1 MSEGNSGNLDPQLVE
16 LLQSLKNAGAPEL
29 QTLSPPDAR
38 AAYLKGVQ
46 LLSGQAPDIARTVNK
61 RFDASDGPIA
71 IRLYYPEYEPQSS
84 LPLVVYFHGG
94 GWSFGSIETHDN
106 VCRTLCA
113 GAACIVASVDYRL
126 APEHKFPM
134 AVEDAIAA
142 SLWAYDNASVL
153 GADPARIVLAG
164 DSAGA
169 NLAAVASLAA
179 RDRGY
184 PDLLGQLLIYPAT
197 DMAMSHPSHKVFGD
211 GYRLTRPLMVW
222 SSTNYL
228 RDGPDIMDP
237 RASPLRAKDHSGLP
251 PAIIVTAGFDPLRD
265 EAAAYAAKL
274 RNAGVEVQYRCFDNL
289 IHGFINLTGVVDAA
303 ARALEEIT
311 VMVKNTLGANIAANK
326 RCRRDTN

>member
-1 MSEGNSGNLDPQLVE
+1 MSEGSSGKLDPQLVE
-16 LLQSLKNAGAPEL
+16 FLQCLADCGTPEL

-46 LLSGQAPDIARTVNK
+46 MFSGQAPKIARTVNK
-61 RFDASDGPIA
+61 RFDAGGRSVVT
-71 IRLYYPEYEPQSS
+71 RLYYPECIPTSS

-113 GAACIVASVDYRL
+113 GATCIVASIDYHL
-126 APEHKFPM
+126 APEHKFPT
-134 AVEDAIAA
+134 AVEDAVAA
-142 SLWAYDNASVL
+142 SLWAHENASAL
-153 GADPARIVLAG
+153 GADRTRIVLAG

-169 NLAAVASLAA
+169 NLAAVASLAL
-179 RDRGY
+179 RDKGY

-197 DMAMSHPSHKVFGD
+197 DMAMSHASHKFFGD

-228 RDGPDIMDP
+228 REGQDIMDP

-251 PAIIVTAGFDPLRD
+251 PTIIVTAGFDPLRD
-265 EAAAYAAKL
+265 EGAAYAARL
-274 RNAGVEVQYRCFDNL
+274 RNAGVDIQYRCFDNL
-289 IHGFINLTGVVDAA
+289 IHGFISLTGVVNAA
-303 ARALEEIT
+303 ARALAEIT
-311 VMVKNTLGANIAANK
+311 VMLKKALEAK
-326 RCRRDTN
+326 